1 MNFQIEIRKLEKLR
15 VEALNK
21 VKDLRYDIS
30 KYDESI
36 SELNR
41 IHKKD
46 IENSLKL
53 TKILNN
59 LSKEKVFRVVNLM
72 FKSLQNSE
80 KYRNYY
86 KDIDLENILQDE
98 DCLTFIV
105 IECGESIIKKLM
117 LKFKDVGFDKELN
130 EYVFQASELT
140 SKNVGISYMDG
151 KDINFNISLFNKF
164 TKKSVYEELI
174 KRDALLK
181 QGHPINKYDKLHISK
196 EDI

>member
-1 MNFQIEIRKLEKLR
+1 MNFQVEIRKLEKLR
-15 VEALNK
+15 AEALNK

-41 IHKKD
+41 IYKKD

-72 FKSLQNSE
+72 FKSLQNTE

-117 LKFKDVGFDKELN
+117 SKFKDVGFDKELN
-130 EYVFQASELT
+130 EYVFQSTELS